1 MRISEIFFSLQG
13 EGIQLGLPTV
23 FIRCF
28 GCDLRCSWCDTM
40 YAVEGTDFVKLSV
53 DEVFSEVQKYSC
65 RRVCITGGEPLLQS
79 DELIVLMNLLL
90 KNEYEVVLETS
101 GHRLPPEIFWDEK
114 CVISM
119 DCKCPSSK
127 MQDRMDFSLFTK
139 LRAQDQLKFVLNDET
154 DYDYA
159 VNVLSSYDIKA
170 NIIFQ
175 PVYGTDM
182 RELAGKVLRDR
193 LDNVRTMPQLHK
205 LIWGEKRGV

>member
-1 MRISEIFFSLQG
+1 MRISEIFFSIQG

-40 YAVEGTDFVKLSV
+40 YAVEGTDFVNLSV
-53 DEVFSEVQKYSC
+53 DEVFAVLKKYGC
-65 RRVCITGGEPLLQS
+65 KRICLTGGEPLLQS
-79 DELIVLMNLLL
+79 EELDILMNLLL
-90 KNEYEVVLETS
+90 DDDYHVVLETS
-101 GHRLPPEIFWDEK
+101 GHRIPPDIFWNEN

-127 MQDRMDFSLFTK
+127 MQNSMDFPLFTR
-139 LRAQDQLKFVLNDET
+139 LRSQDQLKFVLSDEA

-159 VNVLSSYDIKA
+159 VEVIRSNNIKA

-182 RELAGKVLRDR
+182 GELAGKVLKDR
-193 LDNVRTMPQLHK
+193 LVNVRTMPQLHK
-205 LIWGEKRGV
+205 LIWGDKRGV

>member
-40 YAVEGTDFVKLSV
+40 YAVEGTDFVNLSV
-53 DEVFSEVQKYSC
+53 DEVFAELKKYGC
-65 RRVCITGGEPLLQS
+65 KRICLTGGEPLLQS
-79 DELIVLMNLLL
+79 EELIILMKLLL
-90 KNEYEVVLETS
+90 EDDYHIVLETS
-101 GHRLPPEIFWDEK
+101 GHRLPPDIFWNEN

-127 MQDRMDFSLFTK
+127 MQDRMDFTLFRK
-139 LRAQDQLKFVLNDET
+139 LRSQDQLKFVLSDET

-159 VNVLSSYDIKA
+159 VEVIRSNNIKA

-175 PVYGTDM
+175 PVYGSDM
-182 RELAGKVLRDR
+182 GKLADKVLKDR
-193 LDNVRTMPQLHK
+193 LVNVRTMPQLHK
-205 LIWGEKRGV
+205 LIWGDKRGV

>member
-1 MRISEIFFSLQG
+1 MRISEIFYSLQG
-13 EGIQLGLPTV
+13 EGIQLGLPTI
-23 FIRCF
+23 FLRCF

-40 YAVEGTDFVKLSV
+40 YAVEGTDFVNLSV
-53 DEVFSEVQKYSC
+53 DEVYAEINRYRCK
-65 RRVCITGGEPLLQS
+65 RICITGGEPLLQS
-79 DELIVLMNLLL
+79 DELIILMNLLL
-90 KNEYEVVLETS
+90 KEDYHVVLETS
-101 GHRLPPEIFWDEK
+101 GHRLPPEIFWDDK

-127 MQDRMDFSLFTK
+127 MQNRMDFSLFTR
-139 LRAQDQLKFVLNDET
+139 LRAQDQLKFVLSDET

-159 VNVLSSYDIKA
+159 VAVIRTNDIKA

-175 PVYGTDM
+175 PVYGSDM